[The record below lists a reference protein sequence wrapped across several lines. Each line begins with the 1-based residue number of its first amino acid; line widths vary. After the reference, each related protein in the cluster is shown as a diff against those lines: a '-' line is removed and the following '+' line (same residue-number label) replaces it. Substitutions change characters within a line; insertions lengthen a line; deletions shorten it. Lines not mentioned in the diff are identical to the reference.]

1 MCEVCEAQKRCD
13 LLNEEIEFRIVQY
26 QKERAFGNLRAQK
39 EARQR
44 AMSALE
50 DIFIEL
56 DKIPELME
64 KIRSEQEQGGSFLD
78 IFSKKPPVTH

>member
-1 MCEVCEAQKRCD
+1 MCEVCEVRKRCD

-26 QKERAFGNLRAQK
+26 QKEHAFGNLRAQK

-44 AMSALE
+44 AISALE

-56 DKIPELME
+56 DKMPELME
-64 KIRSEQEQGGSFLD
+64 KIRSEQEQGSFL
-78 IFSKKPPVTH
+78 KKPSVTH